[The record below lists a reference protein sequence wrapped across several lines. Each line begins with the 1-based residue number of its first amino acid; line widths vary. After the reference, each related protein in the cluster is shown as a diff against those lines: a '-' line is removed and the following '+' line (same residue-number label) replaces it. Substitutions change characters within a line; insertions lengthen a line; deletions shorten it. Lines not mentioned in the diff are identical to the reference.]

1 MADRTVTGSLELNAR
16 GVEILSQIDQ
26 KLDKVTST
34 GRVTSVATSFVAW
47 NEVVNRL
54 SQGFDLA
61 KRGVEAVLEAGM
73 QVERTRA
80 TWTALL
86 GDQEAVNK
94 QLKELEGFASR
105 APFTFGNIQQ
115 AAIQLQA
122 TGRLSMEA
130 LKAAGDA
137 AAIFQTDIT
146 EAANAMIRAL
156 QGETDPIKRFAI
168 SVADIQAELGHKMV
182 ESTRRTAK
190 DNQEIWDATIRLM
203 ERRGVDGMSKV
214 MQTVSGQLTNL
225 TDAWERAKKQIG
237 GEMMG
242 GASTG
247 LESALTMLNRMLADG
262 TFERA
267 GRFLGEMLSK
277 AMDKVADVAGRQ
289 GTISELMQ
297 RSGKG
302 GFSEYVLSPEL
313 SSIPQR
319 RKGVGIVGD
328 VLRERGEDYRGLAA
342 VNPVLGLA
350 VLGSKG
356 YELPAKYDAIAD
368 RVALMLLTG
377 TPESEARAY
386 ASSALMQMA
395 FVGVKEGPPF
405 SPPPRPMPPKAP
417 PSSSG
422 QGPIADEEKRW
433 WMGTEYAGL
442 FELAGMT
449 PEAEEK
455 AKRDRDVQEA
465 MRRAGMGGALRPR
478 TRFGPKVEELGQA
491 GLESELEIQRQH
503 EENLREMG
511 LQTYTILGDAAS
523 RYAEHQ
529 SMVWERIL
537 RDGTGAYEGMQAAS
551 AQAVNVMTTWGE
563 LLVQKETRRHLTI
576 KAMGEWAIKS
586 EIAAFLGGIAKKQG
600 LRAAEDAAEAAS
612 AAAQGLLTGNPLAW
626 AAAAAYGESA
636 LQHAAVAGLAGGAAA
651 VMTQQANRAMGAI
664 RNPQGQL
671 GQIPASGGDQGA
683 GGGTTGSARL
693 VASATAPANY
703 TFAITINHN
712 GATVYGRGG
721 AEQFWHDEMLP
732 LAQEAAASGQL
743 SVDPMRR

>member
-267 GRFLGEMLSK
+267 GRFLGEMLAK
-277 AMDKVADVAGRQ
+277 AMDRVADFAGRQ

-297 RSGKG
+297 KSGKG
-302 GFSEYVLSPEL
+302 GFSEYILSPEL

-319 RKGVGIVGD
+319 RQGVSIVGGI
-328 VLRERGEDYRGLAA
+328 LKEQGQNYRGL
-342 VNPVLGLA
+342 L
-350 VLGSKG
+350 G

-368 RVALMLLTG
+368 RVAMMLLSG
-377 TPESEARAY
+377 TPESEARTYASAAIMQMAY
-386 ASSALMQMA
+386 AS
-395 FVGVKEGPPF
+395 VKEGPAF
-405 SPPPRPMPPKAP
+405 SPPPRPVPPKVPASP
-417 PSSSG
+417 E
-422 QGPIADEEKRW
+422 QTGPIADEEKRW

-465 MRRAGMGGALRPR
+465 MGRVGMGDSFRPR
-478 TRFGPKVEELGQA
+478 TRFGPDDSEVQIQLEREEA
-491 GLESELEIQRQH
+491 
-503 EENLREMG
+503 LRAMG
-511 LQTYTILGDAAS
+511 LDTYTILADASS

-721 AEQFWHDEMLP
+721 AEQFWYGEMLP